1 MIEAP
6 NVVIVGAGAGGGA
19 AAWRLTTLGLS
30 VLLLDAGPSF
40 EAATDFKLSQEDW
53 EQSFPHKPGSQGVY
67 EVAPGQPLADI
78 PQDLRSWNHIKGLL
92 VHGHQRTSFG
102 YHHVRGVGGS
112 SLQFTGEAHR
122 LNPLS
127 MRMKTDFGV
136 AHDWPVSYAEL
147 EKYWLMAEKLT
158 GVAGPA
164 VDGRCPRSEPYPWLA
179 HRLSFASEHL
189 ARSLTRLGWGYQQNS
204 LAVLPVAHDGRPGCN
219 HCGGCLRG
227 CQIRDKGSIDVTYLR
242 LAMKTGRL
250 KILPNTEVLQIETKG
265 DRVESVLVHTRG
277 QQRKIKTS
285 VLVLACGA
293 IQTPRLMLNSVSS
306 SSPAGLCNEEGWVG
320 KNFMETLLWT
330 SSAMSNSDLGSHRGL
345 PVDWV
350 CWDFNK
356 PNAIPGV
363 IGGVRFG
370 PSMAESDLVGPVA
383 YAQRVIKGWGL
394 EHKKAMRQQFGRALS
409 VAGLGESLP
418 NPGSYVS
425 LSEKKDAVGLPMALI
440 RSRVDE
446 MALDRLRFMAETCR
460 KILRASGVG
469 PVFEEFS
476 SADAFSSTHVFGTC
490 RMSSSAKTGVVDA
503 YCKSFRWPNLYIV
516 DGSVFPSSGGG
527 ESPGLTIQA
536 LALRASDALYKN
548 HRG

>member
-1 MIEAP
+1 MNEGP

-19 AAWRLTTLGLS
+19 AAWRLTRLGLR

-40 EAATDFKLSQEDW
+40 QAATDYKLNQGDW
-53 EQSFPHKPGSQGVY
+53 EQSFPHKPGSQGAY
-67 EVAPGQPLADI
+67 EVAPGQPLSDI

-92 VHGHQRTSFG
+92 VQGSQRSSFG

-127 MRMKTDFGV
+127 MRMKTDYGV
-136 AHDWPVSYAEL
+136 AHDWPLSYGDL
-147 EKYWLMAEKLT
+147 EKYWVIAEKIT

-164 VDGRCPRSEPYPWLA
+164 VDRRCPRSEAYPWPA
-179 HRLSFASEHL
+179 HRLSFASEHI
-189 ARSLTRLGWGYQQNS
+189 AQSLSRLGMGFQQNS
-204 LAVLPVAHDGRPGCN
+204 LAVLPSANDGRPGCN

-227 CQIRDKGSIDVTYLR
+227 CQIGDKGSIDVTYLR
-242 LAMKTGRL
+242 LAMRTGRL
-250 KILPNTEVLQIETKG
+250 KILPNTEVLRVETKG
-265 DRVESVLVHTRG
+265 DRVESVLVHSQG

-293 IQTPRLMLNSVSS
+293 IQTPRLMLNSVSP
-306 SSPAGLCNEEGWVG
+306 SSPAGLCNEEGLVG

-330 SSAMSNSDLGSHRGL
+330 SSAMSALDLGSHRGL

-350 CWDFNK
+350 CWDFNR
-356 PNAIPGV
+356 PNAIPDV

-383 YAQRVIKGWGL
+383 YAQRVVKGWGL
-394 EHKKAMRQQFGRALS
+394 EHKKTIREVFGRVLS

-418 NPGSYVS
+418 NPDSYVS
-425 LSEKKDAVGLPMALI
+425 LSDKKDAMGLPIARI
-440 RSRVDE
+440 RSKVDE
-446 MALDRLRFMAETCR
+446 MALARIRFMAETCR
-460 KILRASGVG
+460 KILRSSGAG
-469 PVFEEFS
+469 KTFEEFS

-490 RMSSSAKTGVVDA
+490 RMSSSAKTGVVDP

-536 LALRASDALYKN
+536 LALRASDALHQN